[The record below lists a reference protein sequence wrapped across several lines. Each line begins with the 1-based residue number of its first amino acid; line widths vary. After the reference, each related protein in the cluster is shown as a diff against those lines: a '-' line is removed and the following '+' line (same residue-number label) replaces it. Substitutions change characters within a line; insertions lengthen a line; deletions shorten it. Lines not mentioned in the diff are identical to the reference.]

1 MSQEQ
6 PNNDILRLLEHIR
19 SGTLLQ
25 QSTARAEEF
34 RRIGNY
40 GIGLRSPFLLNTSLF
55 RDDLVNIVT
64 GSLEENE
71 ELPKPMCKDFVDSL
85 KQIKVTDKDDLSCA
99 ICLDNFKEGETVI
112 ELPCKDGKHF
122 FHFEEGECPGLK
134 PWIKINNT
142 CPVCRTEFPLE
153 PEPEPEPEPES
164 GPEPEPEPETGGVS
178 IESRVELAEHIMEE
192 TFTNMMRDFIDR
204 SLEEREE
211 RELNEAIQRSL
222 DDN

>member
-1 MSQEQ
+1 MSQDQ

-71 ELPKPMCKDFVDSL
+71 ELV
-85 KQIKVTDKDDLSCA
+85 I
-99 ICLDNFKEGETVI
+99 NFKFVSLECSGVHKNYI
-112 ELPCKDGKHF
+112 E
-122 FHFEEGECPGLK
+122 EE
-134 PWIKINNT
+134 NNH
-142 CPVCRTEFPLE
+142 
-153 PEPEPEPEPES
+153 S
-164 GPEPEPEPETGGVS
+164 
-178 IESRVELAEHIMEE
+178 HIMSM
-192 TFTNMMRDFIDR
+192 NKWIIKR
-204 SLEEREE
+204 
-211 RELNEAIQRSL
+211 
-222 DDN
+222 